1 MNTAISN
8 QTAIYLGSE
17 PVEPIQPWPIS
28 VVNPFGGSV
37 IINLVGGGKL
47 DAIRAVDHAYHSM
60 EQWESQSSALRSR
73 VLHKI
78 ATALRD
84 TEVQSELSILVSK
97 ETGKRISEA
106 QAEINLSAA
115 FFDWFGDAIAVRQDQ
130 LWEAVP
136 GIKHEVH
143 HQAIGVV
150 GVITP
155 WNFPVSIPAR
165 KIAAALAAGCSIVF
179 KPSEIA
185 PTSSLRFAEII
196 SSYLPPGIVCT
207 VVGEPIS
214 IVEVLTSDPRVKA
227 ITFTGS
233 TRVGQIIAQNVA
245 PNLKRTV
252 LELGGS
258 APYLVL
264 DDVNIEQSVATL
276 MVAKYRNNGQSCIA
290 ANHAWVPQR
299 FYDKFVEAFLKA
311 SEDLVLGDP
320 FDPSTT
326 LGPLCLPSDLL
337 RISRLIRDAE
347 ESGTKV
353 IQTHTGT
360 LPDGNFSSPAV
371 CLSPSPTA
379 QIVQGE
385 IFGPVISILP
395 YKELDEAINI
405 IGNIRYGLS
414 GYISTNDLEQA
425 RKLARCLDIGIIG
438 INTATP
444 NTPQIP
450 FSGRKFSGMGA
461 EGGQLGLEE
470 FLSHQTVA
478 YLQD

>member
-17 PVEPIQPWPIS
+17 PLEPIQPWPIS

-37 IINLVGGGKL
+37 ITNLVGGGKL

-60 EQWESQSSALRSR
+60 NQWESQSSALRGQI
-73 VLHKI
+73 LHNI
-78 ATALRD
+78 ANALRE
-84 TEVQSELSILVSK
+84 TEVQSELSILITR

-130 LWEAVP
+130 LWEVTP
-136 GIKHEVH
+136 GIRHEVH

-245 PNLKRTV
+245 PYLKRTV

-258 APYLVL
+258 APYVVL
-264 DDVNIEQSVATL
+264 DDVDIEQSVATL

-299 FYDKFVEAFLKA
+299 LYDKFVETFLKA

-326 LGPLCLPSDLL
+326 LGPLALAKDPA
-337 RISRLIRDAE
+337 RISVLIRDAE
-347 ESGTKV
+347 ASGTTV

-360 LPDGNFSSPAV
+360 LPDGHFSSPAV

-379 QIVQGE
+379 PIVQEE
-385 IFGPVISILP
+385 IFGPVLSILP
-395 YKELDEAINI
+395 YQELDEVINT
-405 IGNIRYGLS
+405 IGNLRYGLS
-414 GYISTNDLEQA
+414 GYISTNDTEQA
-425 RKLARCLDIGIIG
+425 RKLARRLDIGIIG
-438 INTATP
+438 VNTATP

-470 FLSHQTVA
+470 FLSYQTIA